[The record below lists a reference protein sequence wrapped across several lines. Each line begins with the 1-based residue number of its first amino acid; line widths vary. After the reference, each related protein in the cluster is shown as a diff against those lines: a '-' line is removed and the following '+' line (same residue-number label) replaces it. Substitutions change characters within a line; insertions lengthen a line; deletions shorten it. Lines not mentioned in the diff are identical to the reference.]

1 MNYNTFS
8 WAKPAKVPD
17 INVRS
22 FWTWYEHIPESL
34 NLNDSIYE
42 VHDMSK
48 KNVWERAISIW

>member
-1 MNYNTFS
+1 MFS
-8 WAKPAKVPD
+8 RAKPAKVPD
-17 INVRS
+17 ISVRS

-34 NLNDSIYE
+34 TLNDAIYE